1 MKEILSPLSNGEV
14 GAANLEKTL
23 AGINHNLKIGS
34 GFQTFKQITSLYK
47 NKEILSFRE
56 WLQREEQKRKWTKGR

>member
-23 AGINHNLKIGS
+23 AGINHNLKIGA

-56 WLQREEQKRKWTKGR
+56 W